1 MAVRNLRKGQILRPA
16 KQTVQSTRY
25 PAPIKGV
32 DFRLALTAGDPLLC
46 SYTYNLIPYENGM
59 TVRSGY
65 REWQVGLDQGASEGV
80 HTIISYDGLENS
92 KALDRLFAVTNE
104 GIYDVTV
111 QGAAPI
117 LKMAF
122 SDQQPEAG
130 YGVYTHY
137 MTDAEE
143 DLLLYADSINGLFT
157 YSATT
162 DVWAQAANIIGPV
175 IEDINFIVLHKQRL
189 WMIEENSSK
198 AWYLDIGAVAGTATE
213 FFFGSKFKYGGN
225 LVGLFNWTVD
235 GGEGVDDYLVAV
247 GRAGDILPYKGAD
260 PSIVDGANAW
270 GLVGTYYIG
279 EIPVGPFFGSEHG
292 GELFLLSA
300 NGLTSMNDLLQGV
313 NRDARTAEG
322 YVDSISGAVSGDMRA
337 RIRQTANKH
346 GWQVQ
351 TIPSAGGLMVSTP
364 RVGSNAYIQY
374 FYTFATQAWAL
385 LRDLP
390 ILCFDSWQGVGAFGD
405 DQSRVLY
412 MDVSVDDFKLVQP
425 IGRLNGDAIKFSV
438 LSAFQSLEAPA
449 QYKQV
454 QMIRPDFLA
463 YGQPVY
469 TVEARYDYNQR
480 EVVAAAAPPLAGDS
494 LWGTGVWDTAF
505 WSSGDKTERS
515 SIAGAWGTG
524 RYVAVAMTGSS
535 REATEFIGWDL
546 LYTTGGALI

>member
-1 MAVRNLRKGQILRPA
+1 MAVSNLKKGQVLRPA
-16 KQTVQSTRY
+16 PRSVQSTRY
-25 PAPIKGV
+25 PAPINGV

-46 SYTYNLIPYENGM
+46 SYTYNLIPYESGM
-59 TVRSGY
+59 TVRTGY
-65 REWQVGLDQGASEGV
+65 REWQVGLDQGASVGV
-80 HTIISYDGLENS
+80 HTMISYDGLDNS
-92 KALDRLFAVTNE
+92 KVQDRLFAVTNE
-104 GIYDVTV
+104 GIYDVTI
-111 QGAAPI
+111 QGAAPV
-117 LKMAF
+117 LKLAF
-122 SDQQPEAG
+122 ADTQPEAG

-137 MTDAEE
+137 LTDAEA

-157 YSATT
+157 YDSATDT
-162 DVWAQAANIIGPV
+162 WAQTSHITGPV
-175 IEDINFIVLHKQRL
+175 IENINFVVLHKQRL
-189 WMIEENSSK
+189 WMIEESSSK
-198 AWYLDIGAVAGTATE
+198 AWYLDIGAVAGHATE

-247 GRAGDILPYKGAD
+247 GRAGDVLPYKGAD

-313 NRDARTAEG
+313 NRDARTVEG
-322 YVDSISGAVSGDMRA
+322 YIDSISGAVAGDLRGRMRK
-337 RIRQTANKH
+337 TAGKH

-364 RVGSNAYIQY
+364 RIDNDAYIQY

-390 ILCFDSWQGVGAFGD
+390 ILCFDSWQGVGVFGD
-405 DQSRVLY
+405 ENNRVLY
-412 MDVSVDDFKLVQP
+412 MDVPVDNLTLKQP
-425 IGRLNGDAIKFSV
+425 FGRLNGDPIKFSV
-438 LSAFQSLEAPA
+438 LSAFQSLESPA
-449 QYKQV
+449 QYKKV
-454 QMIRPDFLA
+454 QLIRPDFVSL
-463 YGQPVY
+463 GEPTY
-469 TVEARYDYNQR
+469 TVQARYDYNQS
-480 EVVAAAAPPLAGDS
+480 EVVQTATPPLAGDS
-494 LWGTGVWDTAF
+494 TWGTGVWGEAF
-505 WSSGDKTERS
+505 WATGQQTEYS
-515 SIAGAWGTG
+515 SITGAWGTG

-546 LYTTGGALI
+546 LYTTGGPMI